1 MENSLS
7 KTSSSI
13 KTTYSTKPKN
23 YIKEQEKEK
32 RMSFKP
38 QKPKILTCIP
48 QMEKSLNKMEDIET
62 DIHYIYFKNKNK
74 NGNRASFQTSDL
86 ERTMKKLQ
94 KKIDHSNVQL
104 DIHEICHKNTMKEKD
119 DLAEKRLKNINQ
131 SNYLNDVNDVTE
143 KEISD
148 MRKQIQELELQKQK
162 YEIKALK
169 MKEEIKYLK
178 KDVKS
183 LTDKIN
189 VTKNQ
194 RDQIQ
199 NEVIKVKQEVFNITK
214 GAKLNP
220 DFIKKITK
228 MIKSEN

>member
-1 MENSLS
+1 MKNLS
-7 KTSSSI
+7 TSI
-13 KTTYSTKPKN
+13 KANYSTKPKN
-23 YIKEQEKEK
+23 YIKEQEQER

-38 QKPKILTCIP
+38 QKPKCLTCIP
-48 QMEKSLNKMEDIET
+48 QMEDCLNKMEDIET

-74 NGNRASFQTSDL
+74 KGNRASFQASDL

-104 DIHEICHKNTMKEKD
+104 DIHGICHKNTMKEKE
-119 DLAEKRLKNINQ
+119 DLDERRLKNINQ

-148 MRKQIQELELQKQK
+148 MRKQIQELNLQKQK
-162 YEIKALK
+162 YEIKAIK

-178 KDVKS
+178 KDVKN
-183 LTDKIN
+183 LTEKIN
-189 VTKNQ
+189 VAQNQ

-199 NEVIKVKQEVFNITK
+199 NEVNKVKQEIFNLTK

-220 DFIKKITK
+220 DFIRKITK
-228 MIKSEN
+228 MIKSKD

>member
-1 MENSLS
+1 
-7 KTSSSI
+7 
-13 KTTYSTKPKN
+13 
-23 YIKEQEKEK
+23 
-32 RMSFKP
+32 
-38 QKPKILTCIP
+38 
-48 QMEKSLNKMEDIET
+48 
-62 DIHYIYFKNKNK
+62 
-74 NGNRASFQTSDL
+74 
-86 ERTMKKLQ
+86 
-94 KKIDHSNVQL
+94 
-104 DIHEICHKNTMKEKD
+104 
-119 DLAEKRLKNINQ
+119 
-131 SNYLNDVNDVTE
+131 
-143 KEISD
+143 

>member
-1 MENSLS
+1 MENSFS

-104 DIHEICHKNTMKEKD
+104 DIHEVCHKNTMKEKD

-131 SNYLNDVNDVTE
+131 SNYLNDVNEFTE
-143 KEISD
+143 KDISD
-148 MRKQIQELELQKQK
+148 MRKQIKDLQNQTQK
-162 YEIKALK
+162 FEFKSLK
-169 MKEEIKYLK
+169 LKEEIKYMK
-178 KDVKS
+178 KDIK
-183 LTDKIN
+183 LYNEKIN
-189 VTKNQ
+189 NAKSQ
-194 RDQIQ
+194 RDKLQ
-199 NEVIKVKQEVFNITK
+199 NEVNKVKQEIYNITK